1 MPADSLLVGGLWILE
16 SSKLFFTISS
26 YVLLPLFE
34 PYVTLITKSSLERPE
49 SFRPA
54 LILMFKFWQF
64 TSASLRLLF
73 YSVSKRLI
81 INFAGSKNNTSI
93 VYKHCNHHN
102 KLSYFHLSKSQTK
115 QKNPKQKKLLS
126 TANRPPDRNHYQCNL
141 WTFQRRWWHKTK
153 NAHSRRPW
161 RLASRSLHNKS
172 IN

>member
-1 MPADSLLVGGLWILE
+1 M
-16 SSKLFFTISS
+16 
-26 YVLLPLFE
+26 LLPLFE
-34 PYVTLITKSSLERPE
+34 PYVTLIMKSSLERPE

-73 YSVSKRLI
+73 YSVSKRFI

-93 VYKHCNHHN
+93 VYKRCNHRN

-141 WTFQRRWWHKTK
+141 WTFERRWWHKTK
-153 NAHSRRPW
+153 KRPFS
-161 RLASRSLHNKS
+161 LSLKASKS
-172 IN
+172 KPTQQLNQLTILFFSAKPLYTWHRF